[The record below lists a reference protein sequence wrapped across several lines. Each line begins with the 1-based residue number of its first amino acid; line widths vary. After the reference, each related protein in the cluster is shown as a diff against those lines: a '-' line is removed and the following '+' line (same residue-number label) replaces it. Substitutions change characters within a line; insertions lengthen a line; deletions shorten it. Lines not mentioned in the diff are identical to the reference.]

1 MADLIREAPL
11 GQAIRW
17 ITRRKYFKYPE
28 EEAGFTIPWEGA
40 ISGDQTPAVSSAPE
54 NLESAEDLSKELSL
68 SRAPTA
74 RRTESRI
81 EPQLSQTKT
90 RESTTPW
97 SADRFDVERQESM
110 ARTKSQVIIPTK
122 TSDGIILVDW
132 YTTDDPEN
140 PQNWSSWKKVYVCLL
155 IFLYTFVV
163 YASSAIYTSAQ
174 EEVMQRFGLSYSRAS
189 LILSLYVIGYG
200 IGPLLFSPL
209 SEIPLFGRNA
219 PYMISFGLFV
229 ILAVPTALVEN
240 YAGLLVLRF
249 LTGFMGSP
257 CLATGGATMQDM
269 YALLKLPYALTAW
282 VAAAFS
288 APALGPL
295 LSGFAV
301 TAENWRWAF
310 WEILWMS
317 GPVWLLWFFT
327 MPETSAGNILLRRAK
342 RLRALTG
349 NEKLRSQSEID
360 QGEKKFGTVV
370 YEALAIPAIICIQD
384 PAVLF
389 TNMYSAVIY
398 AIYYS
403 YFEAFP
409 LVYVGDFGFNIG
421 ELGVVYVCIIVGC
434 VLGIITYCSY
444 QWFYLEPDIKKNGLR
459 AQEHRLVPA
468 LFAVWLLP
476 IGLFWFGWTA
486 RPSIHWIVSILG
498 ITCFSFGAF
507 IL

>member
-11 GQAIRW
+11 GQLVRW
-17 ITRRKYFKYPE
+17 LTRKRYFKYPE
-28 EEAGFTIPWEGA
+28 EEEGFQIPWEGTLDKTEKLTESNLA
-40 ISGDQTPAVSSAPE
+40 STPSNEDAVSRQE
-54 NLESAEDLSKELSL
+54 
-68 SRAPTA
+68 TA
-74 RRTESRI
+74 QDTGSMI
-81 EPQLSQTKT
+81 EPRITRTKT
-90 RESTTPW
+90 RESTVPW
-97 SADRFDVERQESM
+97 SEDRFDVERQQSVE
-110 ARTKSQVIIPTK
+110 RQKSAVIVPTK
-122 TSDGIILVDW
+122 TSDGITLVDW
-132 YTTDDPEN
+132 YTTDDPAN
-140 PQNWSSWKKVYVCLL
+140 PQNWSSGKKAYVAIL
-155 IFLYTFVV
+155 IL
-163 YASSAIYTSAQ
+163 
-174 EEVMQRFGLSYSRAS
+174 AS

-209 SEIPLFGRNA
+209 SEIPLFGRNV
-219 PYMISFGLFV
+219 PYMTSFALFV
-229 ILAVPTALVEN
+229 ILAIPTALVDN

-257 CLATGGATMQDM
+257 CLATGGATMQDL
-269 YALLKLPYALTAW
+269 YSLLKLPYALTTW
-282 VAAAFS
+282 VAAAFC

-301 TAENWRWAF
+301 SAEGWRWAF
-310 WEILWMS
+310 WEVLWMS
-317 GPVWLLWFFT
+317 GPVWLLWFMT
-327 MPETSAGNILLRRAK
+327 MPETSSANILLRRAK

-360 QGEKKFGTVV
+360 QGQKQLGTVM

-389 TNMYSAVIY
+389 TNLYSAVIY
-398 AIYYS
+398 GIYYS

-409 LVYVGDFGFNIG
+409 LVYIGDYGFNVG
-421 ELGVVYVCIIVGC
+421 ELGIVYVCIIVGC
-434 VLGIITYCSY
+434 VLGVLTYCTY

-468 LFAVWLLP
+468 LIAVWLLP

-498 ITCFSFGAF
+498 ITCFAYGAF
-507 IL
+507 VL